1 MDLSLTIIQH
11 TFWALVLNEPW
22 PLHQQLRV
30 AAFAILL
37 IFFMDISQLFWWDET
52 WLANLV
58 QFSSSV
64 LLSCR
69 HVREGRL
76 LESKNWPNFALL
88 LPHSGEIPLC
98 SRALQE
104 VEKEGSTIWTRW
116 PLVSSS
122 LVGGWGRMG
131 DEDGI
136 GGLETK
142 KEATARLEPV
152 GRRRAVSPERAV
164 RMTTPWL
171 QLKWGAR
178 QAPSWWLS
186 TPCCC

>member
-88 LPHSGEIPLC
+88 LPHSGKIPLC
-98 SRALQE
+98 SLDLQE
-104 VEKEGSTIWTRW
+104 VEKEGATIWRRW
-116 PLVSSS
+116 PLASS
-122 LVGGWGRMG
+122 LVGWGRMEG
-131 DEDGI
+131 ETRMALAASRLRRKQQPDWSQWAA
-136 GGLETK
+136 GG
-142 KEATARLEPV
+142 PCV
-152 GRRRAVSPERAV
+152 QSV
-164 RMTTPWL
+164 
-171 QLKWGAR
+171 
-178 QAPSWWLS
+178 LS
-186 TPCCC
+186 RCRGPDFS